1 MGCGSGGLWGAGY
14 GSGGLWGCD
23 LRGLQVQGFRLLWA
37 ATYVGFTLTQK
48 VGCVGGRHAEWGG
61 RHVEWGG
68 RHAEWRN
75 SYVVS
80 LPSPSPSFPATTLTR
95 KPLHGSVPPT

>member
-48 VGCVGGRHAEWGG
+48 VGCVGGRHAEW
-61 RHVEWGG
+61 
-68 RHAEWRN
+68 RN